1 MNQNSGGKGP
11 SSNKNMMGIVSIILW
26 ALVITLMVNFLYTSM
41 STSKSTKISY
51 SEFLQMVREDKVE
64 RVLLESN
71 KYTIYPKG
79 EKRPSAST
87 PQETS
92 QPEVTP
98 IPGLENLE
106 EVAGCWTS
114 WTSTAWAM
122 RLPILSSSPPSSSSC
137 SPGSCPRC

>member
-71 KYTIYPKG
+71 KYTIYPKE
-79 EKRPSAST
+79 EKKPSAST
-87 PQETS
+87 PQDTS
-92 QPEVTP
+92 QPVSYTHLTRVT
-98 IPGLENLE
+98 G
-106 EVAGCWTS
+106 
-114 WTSTAWAM
+114 
-122 RLPILSSSPPSSSSC
+122 
-137 SPGSCPRC
+137 

>member
-71 KYTIYPKG
+71 KYTIYPKE
-79 EKRPSAST
+79 EKKAFGVHASGHLSAGGDPDTGAGKSGGGGRRRP
-87 PQETS
+87 
-92 QPEVTP
+92 V
-98 IPGLENLE
+98 
-106 EVAGCWTS
+106 
-114 WTSTAWAM
+114 
-122 RLPILSSSPPSSSSC
+122 
-137 SPGSCPRC
+137 

>member
-71 KYTIYPKG
+71 KYTCLLYTSRS
-79 EKRPSAST
+79 RPRRSLHGSMRITAPPPPRPTFT
-87 PQETS
+87 P
-92 QPEVTP
+92 
-98 IPGLENLE
+98 
-106 EVAGCWTS
+106 
-114 WTSTAWAM
+114 
-122 RLPILSSSPPSSSSC
+122 PPSC
-137 SPGSCPRC
+137 PSP